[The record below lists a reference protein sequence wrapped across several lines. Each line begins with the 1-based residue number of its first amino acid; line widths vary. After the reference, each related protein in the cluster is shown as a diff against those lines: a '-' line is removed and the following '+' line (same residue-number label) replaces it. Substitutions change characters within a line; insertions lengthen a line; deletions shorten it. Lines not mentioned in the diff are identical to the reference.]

1 MPGRLG
7 TPDALTRAAPE
18 EIHHGPR
25 ARKRRDQQPDTHP
38 ASAQLPRPAPRQPR
52 SPPRPARVAPT
63 CAAAGSLRDGSPS
76 PRAAGGVSWRLRFPG
91 RGQVEHA
98 APAAVPAA
106 WLPPPRSRSGFP
118 DLPVPPPGAAPGCAP
133 ASAPPPALPP
143 AQRWRAS
150 SLVARGGCPDSRAN
164 QRAASRPRT
173 PLERGEGQARK
184 SLGHRGALG
193 PFRPARFSGCSS

>member
-7 TPDALTRAAPE
+7 TPDALTPAAPE

-25 ARKRRDQQPDTHP
+25 ARKRRDQQPDPRP

-63 CAAAGSLRDGSPS
+63 CAAAGSLRDGSPN
-76 PRAAGGVSWRLRFPG
+76 PPAAGGVSWRLRFPG

-98 APAAVPAA
+98 APAAVRVA
-106 WLPPPRSRSGFP
+106 WLPPPRSRSGLP
-118 DLPVPPPGAAPGCAP
+118 DLPVPPPGAAPSCAP

-143 AQRWRAS
+143 SPAPAGQLPGCAWRVS
-150 SLVARGGCPDSRAN
+150 GLTCEPK
-164 QRAASRPRT
+164 
-173 PLERGEGQARK
+173 ARK

-193 PFRPARFSGCSS
+193 PFRPPQFSGCSS